1 MTLFRFAKT
10 FLFIPAVLAISLFI
24 FSPAD
29 ESSAG
34 DPILLNDY
42 ALQLME
48 KGDPDKALEQLQK
61 AVSLFPYE
69 PTLRK
74 NLAELYT
81 VQGQRR
87 MATGRYE
94 EAATS
99 FDNARELFPDEQ
111 RYVVL
116 RGIALY
122 SAKQYDAAIV
132 ELERSRGLGPDS
144 PDILAFLG
152 RAQYDSGNLPS
163 AIESWEKGLELDP
176 ARKDIGM
183 LLSKA
188 KREQAVEGKMD
199 RGYSSRFVVSYDVG
213 DRANL
218 SDQVLDVLETAYN
231 RVGSDFSHFPTARI
245 PVLLYTRTDYKSV
258 TKSPDWSGG
267 LYDGKI
273 RLPIGGVSE
282 LNEVLRSILF
292 HEYTHVIIHELTSGN
307 CPMWLNEGLAELEGR
322 REYSH
327 QLTDLEKAVRQN
339 QLLPLASLE
348 RSFSSLST
356 HDASVAYQQSYS
368 FVKYL
373 VSTYGWY
380 KVKEILL
387 SLGTGKTITDSVN
400 AALTD
405 LGIDYPALYNE
416 WLASVQ
422 KEYRP

>member
-1 MTLFRFAKT
+1 MTLYQVAKT
-10 FLFIPAVLAISLFI
+10 SISLAFILGISLFL
-24 FSPAD
+24 FLPVSEA
-29 ESSAG
+29 SAG
-34 DPILLNDY
+34 DPFLLNDY
-42 ALQLME
+42 ALQLLQ

-61 AVSLFPYE
+61 AVSLFPYD

-74 NLAELYT
+74 NLAEVYT

-87 MATGRYE
+87 MASGRYE

-99 FDNARELFPDEQ
+99 FDNARELFPDDQ

-132 ELERSRGLGPDS
+132 ELERARGLGPDS
-144 PDILAFLG
+144 ADILAFLG
-152 RAQYDSGNLPS
+152 RSQYDSGNLPS
-163 AIESWEKGLELDP
+163 AIESWEKGLEIEP
-176 ARKDIGM
+176 GRKDIDT
-183 LLSKA
+183 LLAKA

-199 RGYSSRFVVSYDVG
+199 RGYSSRFVVSYDAG
-213 DRANL
+213 ERTNL

-273 RLPIGGVSE
+273 RLPIGGISE
-282 LNEVLRSILF
+282 LNDVLRSILF
-292 HEYTHVIIHELTSGN
+292 HEYTHVIVYELTSGN
-307 CPMWLNEGLAELEGR
+307 CPTWLNEGLAELEGR
-322 REYSH
+322 REHSRP
-327 QLTDLEKAVRQN
+327 LSELEKGVRQN
-339 QLLPLASLE
+339 QLLPLVLLE
-348 RSFSSLST
+348 RSFASLST
-356 HDASVAYQQSYS
+356 RDASVAYQQSYS

-373 VSTYGWY
+373 VSGYGWH
-380 KVKEILL
+380 KVKDILL
-387 SLGTGKTITDSVN
+387 ALGTGKSISASVN
-400 AALTD
+400 DALAD
-405 LGIDYPALYNE
+405 LDVDYPSLYNE